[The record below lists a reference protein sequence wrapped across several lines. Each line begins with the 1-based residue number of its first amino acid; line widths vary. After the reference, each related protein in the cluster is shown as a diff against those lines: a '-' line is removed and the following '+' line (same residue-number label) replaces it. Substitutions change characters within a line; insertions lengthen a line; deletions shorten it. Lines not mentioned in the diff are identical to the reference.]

1 MALLDSLKIGQESDD
16 KFEEEIGPQFAQ
28 DPEPGQSGRGRKTV
42 AKRAPAV
49 VTPSKAATKKLA
61 DELGEDL
68 AGLIELAAITWGL
81 TDDCCAP
88 VLDENAEPIARA
100 ITACLAK
107 KPRLLAAF
115 AQADIVSWTLLL
127 STLYKAFHPV
137 GKAIYRNHISKAVD
151 EDVQGVSHDPGA
163 IRLNEF
169 PAFSG
174 IPRN

>member
-1 MALLDSLKIGQESDD
+1 MALLDSLKIGAKTDD
-16 KFEEEIGPQFAQ
+16 EFEEEIGQQFAQ
-28 DPEPGQSGRGRKTV
+28 DPEPGQASGRGRK
-42 AKRAPAV
+42 APAARRV
-49 VTPSKAATKKLA
+49 PAAPSKAATTKLA
-61 DELGEDL
+61 KDLAEDL
-68 AGLIELAAITWGL
+68 AGLIELGAITWGMS
-81 TDDCCAP
+81 DDCCAP
-88 VLDENAEPIARA
+88 VLESSAEPIANA

-115 AQADIVSWTLLL
+115 AQADLVSWTLLL
-127 STLYKAFHPV
+127 STLYKALQPV

-174 IPRN
+174 IPRS